1 MHRLRKL
8 EQADEKSLHFE
19 IDRNRKLEALL
30 LDMEQQEAVD
40 RRCLEQCTR
49 ERDNLQAAIAEERRL
64 HEHDDEDMRKNL
76 KVALLR
82 ARELEAENNRL
93 RLLHN

>member
-1 MHRLRKL
+1 
-8 EQADEKSLHFE
+8 
-19 IDRNRKLEALL
+19 
-30 LDMEQQEAVD
+30 MEQQEAVD